1 MKRTLSRRDFIKL
14 SAVGGGMAIFG
25 FNPQS
30 RSWIT
35 QAQAQTQSFSDI
47 PNLDGVLLFD
57 ETTRKALS
65 DDWGHLVHKI
75 PAAVLRPKSVQ
86 DIVKIVQYANQH
98 SIKIAVKG
106 QAHCQYGQ
114 SQAEAGIVIDSG
126 VLNAVQAPTADS
138 VDVQPGVILGQLA
151 GAALSKSLTP
161 PVLPECMMLTVGG
174 TLSAGGL
181 GNTSQHHGAL
191 VDNVTELDVVTG
203 DGRFVTCSPDRNAEL
218 FNMVLAGMGQCG
230 IIVRARMRLVP
241 LPSHAVL
248 HNLLYADLE
257 KYIADQAR
265 IAKEGRFDHQYG
277 FASRKAD
284 GSWSFTMQV
293 GKFFTPPDEP
303 NLAELE
309 QDLRFDSKAAPDRM
323 IARDYLYRSAGYLAS
338 VRPAPTSAAASAPC
352 ASVTMWIPAS
362 ATQDFIGR
370 ILALPPKLAGFQ
382 RFSFWPLNTR
392 RFTRPLF
399 KVPGEEQMFSVW
411 LIRRAPPDDRVI
423 LSAMHAST
431 RDLLANLTAVGGKR
445 YAPWSPVIS
454 REEAQSHY
462 GAEVWRTFSESKK
475 RFDPNGVLAPQAA
488 KF

>member
-191 VDNVTELDVVTG
+191 VDNDLRESADTMITKASLG
-203 DGRFVTCSPDRNAEL
+203 AIGRYESAMRRDPHGYALRYRA
-218 FNMVLAGMGQCG
+218 QR
-230 IIVRARMRLVP
+230 IVFDCLSENVERMTSSETKIKTVGEIER
-241 LPSHAVL
+241 
-248 HNLLYADLE
+248 
-257 KYIADQAR
+257 KIADTGVAVCSDWLENQ
-265 IAKEGRFDHQYG
+265 F
-277 FASRKAD
+277 
-284 GSWSFTMQV
+284 GSEK
-293 GKFFTPPDEP
+293 G
-303 NLAELE
+303 ELKP
-309 QDLRFDSKAAPDRM
+309 QKPMPMRV
-323 IARDYLYRSAGYLAS
+323 IW
-338 VRPAPTSAAASAPC
+338 SAAGPKDDPSMYGR
-352 ASVTMWIPAS
+352 VT
-362 ATQDFIGR
+362 F
-370 ILALPPKLAGFQ
+370 
-382 RFSFWPLNTR
+382 
-392 RFTRPLF
+392 
-399 KVPGEEQMFSVW
+399 
-411 LIRRAPPDDRVI
+411 
-423 LSAMHAST
+423 
-431 RDLLANLTAVGGKR
+431 
-445 YAPWSPVIS
+445 
-454 REEAQSHY
+454 
-462 GAEVWRTFSESKK
+462 
-475 RFDPNGVLAPQAA
+475 
-488 KF
+488 